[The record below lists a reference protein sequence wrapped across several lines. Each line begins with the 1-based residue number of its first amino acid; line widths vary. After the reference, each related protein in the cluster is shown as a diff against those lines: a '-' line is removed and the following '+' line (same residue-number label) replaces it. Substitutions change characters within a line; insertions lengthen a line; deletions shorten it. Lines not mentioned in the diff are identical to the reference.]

1 MEELITNL
9 SKSLGS
15 FCNHLQSSCDALKQ
29 SVDRRPIPLDSAS
42 STFVQCLNRR
52 VSTATVDL
60 NLLDSMSFLRG
71 TLRYDEDKPS
81 NIKGTYK
88 PITDTI
94 EVIGEEQKD
103 PNHVQVQAK
112 RPVLQVSKD
121 GYESLPSYMTNLA
134 SWESFALMIELH
146 HEVGKVHRQ
155 ELLQQKGCVI
165 WITGLSGSGEV
176 AKLFVDAGV
185 ICIASVISPYRRDR
199 DACRELLPEGDF
211 IEVFMDVP
219 IEICEARDPKGLY
232 KLARAGKIK
241 GFTGVDDPYEPP
253 LNSDMYLEMASSVL
267 GCLACSV
274 LVKLALPP
282 KGNSCASPTEMAE
295 TVISY
300 LEEKGAVMTALNKLR
315 FSLKDIVLS
324 MCLGLVFTF
333 PIMVHPVC
341 ALKLDYDAAASLTRR
356 LGKFGINIRR
366 TALVIDLAVL
376 VFLSHSL
383 GVLYAH

>member
-71 TLRYDEDKPS
+71 TLRSLLSTNQNVDDSDLSLGENLKYDEDKPS

-146 HEVGKVHRQ
+146 HEGFLNTLCTFEKGMIKIWNFEKAELTCSVGKVHRQ

-165 WITGLSGSGEV
+165 WITGLSGSGKSTL
-176 AKLFVDAGV
+176 ACALCQAF
-185 ICIASVISPYRRDR
+185 VISPYRRDR

-300 LEEKGAVMTALNKLR
+300 LEEKGYLQ
-315 FSLKDIVLS
+315 D
-324 MCLGLVFTF
+324 
-333 PIMVHPVC
+333 
-341 ALKLDYDAAASLTRR
+341 
-356 LGKFGINIRR
+356 
-366 TALVIDLAVL
+366 
-376 VFLSHSL
+376 
-383 GVLYAH
+383 